1 MDKSSEHPEM
11 ARDLKEKAKH
21 GDALFPL
28 ERYTTLLSPLIP
40 EFSIHWHPEM
50 EFTWIQ
56 KGQAAY
62 SIDFQEYPAAQG
74 DFICIQPGILHTA
87 KIPFRGAM
95 VSDSFVFDLN
105 FLGSS
110 STDICTLRYL
120 SPLMDGS
127 LKLPP
132 VITRDDE
139 HYPKIMKA
147 FTALSR
153 IHSQKQLGYEL
164 EVKAL
169 LLYLLNL
176 LITHPKTRQKGTND
190 SRSQRLKAVFDFI
203 HEHYTEE
210 IRTDT
215 LAKLCCI
222 SPSRFMHFFKEANG
236 TTFNQYLNQ
245 YRIRQS
251 ALFLRQGKEI
261 SQAAYA
267 CGFNNL
273 PYFYKR
279 FQEYYHMT
287 PRKFQQLPEINP
299 IL

>member
-1 MDKSSEHPEM
+1 MK
-11 ARDLKEKAKH
+11 
-21 GDALFPL
+21 
-28 ERYTTLLSPLIP
+28 TL
-40 EFSIHWHPEM
+40 
-50 EFTWIQ
+50 
-56 KGQAAY
+56 
-62 SIDFQEYPAAQG
+62 
-74 DFICIQPGILHTA
+74 
-87 KIPFRGAM
+87 
-95 VSDSFVFDLN
+95 
-105 FLGSS
+105 
-110 STDICTLRYL
+110 
-120 SPLMDGS
+120 
-127 LKLPP
+127 
-132 VITRDDE
+132 
-139 HYPKIMKA
+139 
-147 FTALSR
+147 TALSR
-153 IHSQKQLGYEL
+153 IHIKKQMVYEL

-176 LITHPKTRQKGTND
+176 LITHPKTRQKGTNN